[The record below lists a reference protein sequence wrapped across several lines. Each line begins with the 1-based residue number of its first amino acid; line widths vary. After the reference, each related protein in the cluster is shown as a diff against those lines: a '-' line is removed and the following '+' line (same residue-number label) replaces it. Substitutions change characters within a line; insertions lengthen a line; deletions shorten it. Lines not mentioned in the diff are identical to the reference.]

1 VFPVQALTRFSSAFW
16 VVVIGVVALYAFFV
30 VMGALAP
37 SDHVLITAGVIA
49 LAIALAVHLVR
60 VRRAMRD
67 HAHDDEMRELHKL
80 RESRGF

>member
-1 VFPVQALTRFSSAFW
+1 VRRLTRFTNVLW
-16 VVVIGVVALYAFFV
+16 VVIIGVVALYAFFV

-37 SDHVLITAGVIA
+37 SDQLLLSLGVIA
-49 LAIALAVHLVR
+49 LAVALAVHLVR

>member
-1 VFPVQALTRFSSAFW
+1 
-16 VVVIGVVALYAFFV
+16 
-30 VMGALAP
+30 
-37 SDHVLITAGVIA
+37 VIA
-49 LAIALAVHLVR
+49 LALALAVHLVR